1 MVMRVLVALLLV
13 LIVVPV
19 TLFPTADA
27 AEGPQIILRSSFV
40 DSEGRTNVVGT
51 VRNFGPAPAQVM
63 VGMKTNEGGELM
75 TPTYGRTIWPLTDS
89 PFKFVLDP
97 GTQQS
102 GETYIAETVETSS
115 IHYNALVLTYDGM
128 AVGDEKAF
136 VGKIRNV
143 GSFEFHNVSV
153 FAAVHS
159 PDHKFQLD
167 TVRSN
172 VIETIKPGEE
182 AEFIA
187 VPNPIIRSN
196 VLYYSCA
203 GLDFDAPI
211 TTVETADG
219 EFIPFSMTALAEVKK
234 VRHDNATDSLIFSV
248 RHYFPDGGPLNVKI
262 PQVAQDHIV
271 AVSIDG
277 KIEEQAVIK
286 GDGKTLSIDILLPKG
301 EHEVVVQGVRNI
313 PEFPLALI
321 VLAALTS
328 LAVIVTKSKAAFKVS

>member
-1 MVMRVLVALLLV
+1 MIMRVLVTSLLV
-13 LIVVPV
+13 LIIVPL
-19 TLFPTADA
+19 TLFQTAN
-27 AEGPQIILRSSFV
+27 AEDGPQIILRSSFV

-51 VRNFGPAPAQVM
+51 VRNFGPTPAQVT
-63 VGMKTNEGGELM
+63 VGMKTNDGSELM

-89 PFKFVLDP
+89 PFKFVLEP
-97 GTQQS
+97 GTEQT
-102 GETYIAETVETSS
+102 GETFIAETVESGGVQ
-115 IHYNALVLTYDGM
+115 HNALVLTYDGM

-136 VGKIRNV
+136 VGKIRNT
-143 GSFEFHNVSV
+143 GPFEFHNISV

-172 VIETIKPGEE
+172 VIATIKPGEE

-187 VPNPIIRSN
+187 VPDPIIKSD

-219 EFIPFSMTALAEVKK
+219 EFIAFSMNALAEVSRI
-234 VRHDNATDSLIFSV
+234 RHDNATDSLIFSV
-248 RHYFPDGGPLNVKI
+248 RHYLPDGGPLNLKI

-277 KIEEQAVIK
+277 NVEEQAVVK

-301 EHEVVVQGVRNI
+301 QHEVVVQGVRNI
-313 PEFPLALI
+313 PELPLALI
-321 VLAALTS
+321 ALAALTS
-328 LAVIVTKSKAAFKVS
+328 LVVIVTKSKAAFKVS

>member
-1 MVMRVLVALLLV
+1 MRALVASLLV

-19 TLFPTADA
+19 TLFPTANA
-27 AEGPQIILRSSFV
+27 VEGPQIILRSSFV
-40 DSEGRTNVVGT
+40 DSDGRTNVVGT

-63 VGMKTNEGGELM
+63 VGMKTNEGSELI
-75 TPTYGRTIWPLTDS
+75 TPTYGRTLWPLTDS
-89 PFKFVLDP
+89 PFKFVLEQ
-97 GTQQS
+97 GTEQT
-102 GETYIAETVETSS
+102 GETYIAETIETSG
-115 IHYNALVLTYDGM
+115 IHYNTLVLTYDGM

-136 VGKIRNV
+136 VGRIKNT

-159 PDHKFQLD
+159 PDHKSQLD

-172 VIETIKPGEE
+172 VIATVKPGEE

-187 VPNPIIRSN
+187 VPDPAIRSD

-219 EFIPFSMTALAEVKK
+219 GFIAFSMNALAEVKRI
-234 VRHDNATDSLIFSV
+234 RHDNATDSLIFSV
-248 RHYFPDGGPLNVKI
+248 RHYLPDGGPLNLKI

-277 KIEEQAVIK
+277 NVEQQAAIK
-286 GDGKTLSIDILLPKG
+286 RDGKTLSIDILLPKG

-328 LAVIVTKSKAAFKVS
+328 LAIIVTKSKAAFKVS